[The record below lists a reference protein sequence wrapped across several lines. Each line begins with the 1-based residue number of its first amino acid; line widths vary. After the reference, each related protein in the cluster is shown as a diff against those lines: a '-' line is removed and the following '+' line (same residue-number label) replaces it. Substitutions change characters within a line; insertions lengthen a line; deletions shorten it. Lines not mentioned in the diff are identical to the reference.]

1 MDAKELLMSSL
12 VIEGHRDVYEQLYRT
27 SIGEKSPIRD
37 AVAPRLIRDGI
48 NMTVYAISGDSYSH
62 SQNTGRYLETALDQ
76 IDQFLEE
83 APRSEGMIQMVKTR
97 GDLPEKVE
105 PGSVKFLLHFEGC
118 MPLRESIHNL
128 RNFYRF
134 GLRSLQPVWN
144 FRNELGDGVWENR
157 TGGGLTNFG
166 VEVIKEANRLGMPFQ
181 LYSQP
186 DFKSMK
192 QAKGK
197 RFAISRFGSLTDFL
211 TRATLRHFGV
221 DEKEVTILQ
230 IGSTPAR
237 FAALAAKGVDA
248 SVVWFPVTEIAK
260 SQGFN
265 KLLDLKDIF
274 PEWPYET
281 FAARESYLTK
291 EKDQVAKFLR
301 AYQKGVRYTRDNKND
316 AVNIMPRCVPKIG
329 VRFHSRAS

>member
-1 MDAKELLMSSL
+1 MKRALLVLALSL
-12 VIEGHRDVYEQLYRT
+12 SLL
-27 SIGEKSPIRD
+27 S
-37 AVAPRLIRDGI
+37 VAPREGSAKIIVGLSSVNVAFLPVYVTEAKGFFKDEGLDVLLVLFNAGATNLQALIGGDVQIMGSAFVETIGGHAAGI
-48 NMTVYAISGDSYSH
+48 DV
-62 SQNTGRYLETALDQ
+62 
-76 IDQFLEE
+76 
-83 APRSEGMIQMVKTR
+83 
-97 GDLPEKVE
+97 
-105 PGSVKFLLHFEGC
+105 
-118 MPLRESIHNL
+118 
-128 RNFYRF
+128 
-134 GLRSLQPVWN
+134 
-144 FRNELGDGVWENR
+144 
-157 TGGGLTNFG
+157 TNFWG
-166 VEVIKEANRLGMPFQ
+166 VCNLMPFQ

-237 FAALAAKGVDA
+237 FAALTAKGVDA

-260 SQGFN
+260 AQGYN
-265 KLLDLKDIF
+265 KLLDLKDVF

-291 EKDQVAKFLR
+291 ERDQVTKFLR
-301 AYQKGVRYTRDNKND
+301 AYQKGVRYTRDNKAEAIKIMNKYVKMD
-316 AVNIMPRCVPKIG
+316 PAYAPAGYDEYRDSFPVNGQIAEKAIPTVIDEEFRTGRIKKKLTVEDMVDRSFIKALG
-329 VRFHSRAS
+329 GK

>member
-1 MDAKELLMSSL
+1 MKRFALALALSLLLAGLVPATGSAKIIVGLSSVNVAFLPVYVTEAKGFFKDEGLDVLLVL
-12 VIEGHRDVYEQLYRT
+12 FNAGATNLQALIGGDVQIMGSAFVETVGGR
-27 SIGEKSPIRD
+27 
-37 AVAPRLIRDGI
+37 AAGI
-48 NMTVYAISGDSYSH
+48 D
-62 SQNTGRYLETALDQ
+62 
-76 IDQFLEE
+76 
-83 APRSEGMIQMVKTR
+83 VKNFW
-97 GDLPEKVE
+97 GV
-105 PGSVKFLLHFEGC
+105 C
-118 MPLRESIHNL
+118 NL
-128 RNFYRF
+128 
-134 GLRSLQPVWN
+134 
-144 FRNELGDGVWENR
+144 
-157 TGGGLTNFG
+157 
-166 VEVIKEANRLGMPFQ
+166 MPFQ

-192 QAKGK
+192 QAKDK

-237 FAALAAKGVDA
+237 FAALSAKGVDA

-274 PEWPYET
+274 PDWPYET
-281 FAARESYLTK
+281 FAARESYLSK

-316 AVNIMPRCVPKIG
+316 AVNIMKKYVKMDPAYAPAGYDEYRDSFPVNGQIAEKAIPTVIDEEFRTGRIKKKLTIEDMVDRSFISMIG
-329 VRFHSRAS
+329 GK